1 MTEMRGKA
9 DVMNLDRLISMI
21 VNRFV
26 RTLVNKGVNAGIDAG
41 TKSLAKRRGA
51 KTSSGVELT
60 PEQKADQARMAKQGR
75 DTVQRARKIARM
87 SRRIGKF

>member
-1 MTEMRGKA
+1 
-9 DVMNLDRLISMI
+9 MNLDRLISMI

-51 KTSSGVELT
+51 KTVPGDEMT
-60 PEQKADQARMAKQGR
+60 PEQKADQARLAKQSK
-75 DTVQRARKIARM
+75 DTVQRAKKIARM